1 MHARHPW
8 AVAATRTPTQQQH
21 PPSPAAAVE
30 RLAAPLHSP
39 SSATGPSQRNLPSMA
54 SLPAPQLADGGPGSH
69 AWPSSSYGSHFHRG
83 DDSSEPQQHPYGYP
97 SHPQLHQLAM
107 PPTSAGRRGSVFH
120 HPSASASPSP
130 FEPTRPYPLS
140 TSHTPNGGLSAA
152 SAQHDDGGNLP
163 RKRSWAETVD
173 GAARSADDQAR
184 SRPPPG
190 VQSRGSAA
198 GGGGDDERHYRRA
211 SDFEG
216 GGGRG
221 SEVPPSPLSAGA
233 YAPQHASYYG
243 GASGDAQAFSPSTL
257 APPSYMAYRRG
268 SMGLAPSMQ
277 PLYSPNRAAHNGSPS
292 NGYLGSPSAASH
304 LPSPMSH
311 PDSRLPHFSPQPPLP
326 SLNSYHHEQP
336 EAYAASLPTS
346 STPGPNW
353 APQRNYSFDGPSAHS
368 LPYRPVT
375 SASLVPPHAATASSA
390 DFPPYSPAPSTSSRP
405 SYPGGTPFSYS
416 AQSPAPSSA
425 ASRPPTG
432 QPMSYLESPSYP
444 AGQQVRPATTSSV
457 PSLGLSMQ
465 APPAPFDP
473 YHHEPQPTAYSA
485 GPPQGAFDSPASA
498 LPPPPVP
505 YPYASTSAPRSSS
518 FDAASHPASNP
529 NKPPSPPPTIFPETV
544 PQLQQASSARAM
556 HRSAA
561 PILAFNPAREPASTG
576 KQLVQSSYGVTYA
589 VASSGHSKGKAKSAE
604 VGAVCY
610 TCGQHRA
617 KVICRGSDLSG
628 WAPRLSYSC
637 LDCLPLDEQK
647 PVEEDADA
655 RRERLA
661 DRAFEADCAAEAG
674 PSERSPTGSATSAA
688 TTGSALLATLPGPS
702 EHDRATFKD
711 SFSGAVDFLEGAPPA
726 PSGSSA
732 AGLGA
737 AGSEAS
743 RLTLPPEETSRGLPA
758 HLKRQALTCDV
769 CDRTIGAGSISSLTQ
784 GPPPAFTVEVICNA
798 CADKYKPCSDC
809 GGGGGRL
816 TPGRWRCKELF
827 PAGRRTCTLSHAR
840 NPPLSDIDYDV
851 LRITEIDPHKL
862 QALEAR
868 CRLVYFNT
876 RLRTQAR
883 PEMLERGD
891 GLATTYGQCEKLVV
905 DGWSL
910 LSPLMSVD
918 VEQTRGIRRYVA
930 VQTSTP
936 HRRRAKPKP
945 GAAPRPEPEIEDP
958 LEKEVS
964 GFLIVE
970 HDLKNGATFVAV
982 TMPWAI
988 SGDAFDATTILLDET
1003 VKRIRTDLRHDNA
1016 VRREHGE
1023 APFPEPWC
1031 LWGVTPFKADSRMT
1045 QSLSRRSFVF
1055 LEDYLRDKPD
1065 TDLSIFPPTR
1075 EIHIPN
1081 EFVKTFKIFLRD
1093 MTEDDGNGQPVAAGA
1108 GGKKQPRQRAR
1119 KLKQVK

>member
-1 MHARHPW
+1 M
-8 AVAATRTPTQQQH
+8 V
-21 PPSPAAAVE
+21 
-30 RLAAPLHSP
+30 
-39 SSATGPSQRNLPSMA
+39 
-54 SLPAPQLADGGPGSH
+54 SLPAPQLADGGPGSQH
-69 AWPSSSYGSHFHRG
+69 TASWASTSYGNGFHRG
-83 DDSSEPQQHPYGYP
+83 DDPSEVRLFPSSSLALGSSTAERPLAARAALIEYLQQAQQHPYGYP
-97 SHPQLHQLAM
+97 SHPQLHQLSM

-130 FEPTRPYPLS
+130 FDPTRPYPLP
-140 TSHTPNGGLSAA
+140 TSHTPNGGLSAG
-152 SAQHDDGGNLP
+152 SAHPDDGGHP
-163 RKRSWAETVD
+163 SRKRSWAETVD
-173 GAARSADDQAR
+173 GAGRAADEHAR

-190 VQSRGSAA
+190 AQSRASTA
-198 GGGGDDERHYRRA
+198 GAGGDDERHFLQRGA
-211 SDFEG
+211 SEFEG
-216 GGGRG
+216 GA

-233 YAPQHASYYG
+233 YPPQQASYYG
-243 GASGDAQAFSPSTL
+243 GAPGDAHAFSPSTL

-268 SMGLAPSMQ
+268 SMGLAPSLQ

-292 NGYLGSPSAASH
+292 NGYVGSPSAAGH

-311 PDSRLPHFSPQPPLP
+311 PDSRLPHFSPQPPPPLP
-326 SLNSYHHEQP
+326 SLNSYQQEQP

-368 LPYRPVT
+368 LPYRPAT
-375 SASLVPPHAATASSA
+375 SASLVPPHAVTAAS
-390 DFPPYSPAPSTSSRP
+390 DFSPYSPGPSTSSRP
-405 SYPGGTPFSYS
+405 SYSGAPFSYS
-416 AQSPAPSSA
+416 TQSPAPPSA
-425 ASRPPTG
+425 ARSVNG

-444 AGQQVRPATTSSV
+444 VGQQPRPATTSSV

-465 APPAPFDP
+465 APHAQFDP
-473 YHHEPQPTAYSA
+473 YRHAPQPTAYSA
-485 GPPQGAFDSPASA
+485 GPPQGAFDSPSG

-518 FDAASHPASNP
+518 FDAASHPSSHP
-529 NKPPSPPPTIFPETV
+529 TKPPSPPPTIFPETV

-726 PSGSSA
+726 QSGSSSA
-732 AGLGA
+732 ALGG
-737 AGSEAS
+737 AGPNGTEAS

-816 TPGRWRCKELF
+816 TPGRWRCKGASS
-827 PAGRRTCTLSHAR
+827 PSLSPSR
-840 NPPLSDIDYDV
+840 S
-851 LRITEIDPHKL
+851 
-862 QALEAR
+862 
-868 CRLVYFNT
+868 
-876 RLRTQAR
+876 
-883 PEMLERGD
+883 
-891 GLATTYGQCEKLVV
+891 
-905 DGWSL
+905 SL
-910 LSPLMSVD
+910 LL
-918 VEQTRGIRRYVA
+918 
-930 VQTSTP
+930 
-936 HRRRAKPKP
+936 
-945 GAAPRPEPEIEDP
+945 DP
-958 LEKEVS
+958 
-964 GFLIVE
+964 
-970 HDLKNGATFVAV
+970 
-982 TMPWAI
+982 
-988 SGDAFDATTILLDET
+988 
-1003 VKRIRTDLRHDNA
+1003 
-1016 VRREHGE
+1016 
-1023 APFPEPWC
+1023 
-1031 LWGVTPFKADSRMT
+1031 
-1045 QSLSRRSFVF
+1045 
-1055 LEDYLRDKPD
+1055 
-1065 TDLSIFPPTR
+1065 
-1075 EIHIPN
+1075 
-1081 EFVKTFKIFLRD
+1081 
-1093 MTEDDGNGQPVAAGA
+1093 
-1108 GGKKQPRQRAR
+1108 
-1119 KLKQVK
+1119 

>member
-1 MHARHPW
+1 
-8 AVAATRTPTQQQH
+8 
-21 PPSPAAAVE
+21 
-30 RLAAPLHSP
+30 
-39 SSATGPSQRNLPSMA
+39 MA
-54 SLPAPQLADGGPGSH
+54 SLPAPQRADGGPDNQHGSW
-69 AWPSSSYGSHFHRG
+69 ASYSSAFHRG
-83 DDSSEPQQHPYGYP
+83 DDPSEPQQHHFSYP
-97 SHPQLHQLAM
+97 GHPNLPQLAI
-107 PPTSAGRRGSVFH
+107 PPTSSGRRGSVFH
-120 HPSASASPSP
+120 HPSASPSP
-130 FEPTRPYPLS
+130 FEPTRPYPHSTPHS
-140 TSHTPNGGLSAA
+140 TSHPLNGGLAAA
-152 SAQHDDGGNLP
+152 SAHPDEGGNLS

-173 GAARSADDQAR
+173 GAGRAADEHAR
-184 SRPPPG
+184 SRPHPG
-190 VQSRGSAA
+190 LQSTGSTAA
-198 GGGGDDERHYRRA
+198 GGGGGGDERHYLQHGA
-211 SDFEG
+211 GGFE
-216 GGGRG
+216 RG
-221 SEVPPSPLSAGA
+221 AGEVPPSPLSAGS
-233 YAPQHASYYG
+233 YAPQQHAAFF
-243 GASGDAQAFSPSTL
+243 GAPSDAQTFSPSTL
-257 APPSYMAYRRG
+257 APPSYTAYRRG
-268 SMGLAPSMQ
+268 SMSLAPNMQ

-292 NGYLGSPSAASH
+292 NGYAGSPSSAGPV
-304 LPSPMSH
+304 PSPLSH
-311 PDSRLPHFSPQPPLP
+311 PDSRLPHFSPQPPPP
-326 SLNSYHHEQP
+326 SLAQYAQEQR

-353 APQRNYSFDGPSAHS
+353 APQRTYSFEGPSAHS
-368 LPYRPVT
+368 LPYRPAT
-375 SASLVPPHAATASSA
+375 SASLVPPHATTAPTDFSS
-390 DFPPYSPAPSTSSRP
+390 YSPGPSMSSRP
-405 SYPGGTPFSYS
+405 SYPSGAPFSYS
-416 AQSPAPSSA
+416 AQSPVPPSTA
-425 ASRPPTG
+425 RPATG
-432 QPMSYLESPSYP
+432 QAMSFLESPSYP
-444 AGQQVRPATTSSV
+444 VGQQPRPATTSSV

-465 APPAPFDP
+465 APHSHFDP
-473 YHHEPQPTAYSA
+473 YRHTPQPTAYSA
-485 GPPQGAFDSPASA
+485 GPPPGAFDSPSS

-505 YPYASTSAPRSSS
+505 YPYAPSSASRSAS
-518 FDAASHPASNP
+518 FDAASHPSSQTS
-529 NKPPSPPPTIFPETV
+529 KPPSPPPTIFPETV
-544 PQLQQASSARAM
+544 PQLQLASSARAI

-561 PILAFNPAREPASTG
+561 PILAYNPAREPASTG
-576 KQLVQSSYGVTYA
+576 KQLVQSSFGVTYA

-637 LDCLPLDEQK
+637 LDCLPLDEQ
-647 PVEEDADA
+647 PPAEDDADA

-688 TTGSALLATLPGPS
+688 TTGSALLSTLPGPS

-711 SFSGAVDFLEGAPPA
+711 SFSGAVDFIEGAPA
-726 PSGSSA
+726 HSHSASSA
-732 AGLGA
+732 LGGVGAGVTGA
-737 AGSEAS
+737 ESS

-769 CDRTIGAGSISSLTQ
+769 CDRTIGAGSITSLTE

-798 CADKYKPCSDC
+798 CAEKYKPCSDC

-862 QALEAR
+862 HALEAR

-876 RLRTQAR
+876 RMRTQAR

-891 GLATTYGQCEKLVV
+891 GLATTFGQCEKLVV

-918 VEQTRGIRRYVA
+918 VEASRGIRRYVA

-970 HDLKNGATFVAV
+970 HDLKNGATFIAV

-1016 VRREHGE
+1016 VRHEHGE
-1023 APFPEPWC
+1023 APYPEPWC
-1031 LWGVTPFKADSRMT
+1031 MWGVTPFKADSRMT

-1093 MTEDDGNGQPVAAGA
+1093 MTEDDGSGQPASTTGSGA

-1119 KLKQVK
+1119 KLKQAK